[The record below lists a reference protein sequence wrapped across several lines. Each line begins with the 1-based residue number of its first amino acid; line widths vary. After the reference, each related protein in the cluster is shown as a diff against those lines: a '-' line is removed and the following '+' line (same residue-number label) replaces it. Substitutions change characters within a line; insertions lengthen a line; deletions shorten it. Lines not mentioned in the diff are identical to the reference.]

1 MGIESVREASVTPS
15 FETPQSEESDELYIE
30 LQPPESPTTFEEL
43 NDYPYSTQDVVRG
56 HYRYESS
63 PRFGSSEVGE
73 GEFQLRTES
82 GLAILRTENDRPRPK
97 KIFEA
102 IDQVINSDSD
112 INREFVPNQEQAWD
126 FVERAD
132 NLLEVKVIAPSGRVE
147 SANQLDVGWE
157 ELRDRYHIELAQMAF
172 NHGEGIS
179 VRYNDDT
186 LRIEPDEPEAREFVI
201 QNFEIVMAG

>member
-1 MGIESVREASVTPS
+1 MGVESVREASVTAS
-15 FETPQSEESDELYIE
+15 LEAPQSEESDELYIE
-30 LQPPESPTTFEEL
+30 LQPPESPSTFERL
-43 NDYPYSTQDVVRG
+43 DDYPFSTQDVIRG

-63 PRFGSSEVGE
+63 PRIGSSEIGE

-82 GLAILRTENDRPRPK
+82 GLAILRTESDRPRPK

-112 INREFVPNQEQAWD
+112 ISREFVPNQEQAWD

-132 NLLEVKVIAPSGRVE
+132 SLLEVKVITPSGRVE
-147 SANQLDVGWE
+147 SANQLDVDWE
-157 ELRDRYHIELAQMAF
+157 ELRDRYHIELAQMEF
-172 NHGEGIS
+172 DHEDGIS

-186 LRIEPDEPEAREFVI
+186 LKIEPDNPEAREYVI
-201 QNFEIVMAG
+201 QNFEIVMTD